1 MNVNASNMPSLEL
14 ANNALTAKM
23 IYESQRR
30 KHDSLTGTKIFA
42 AGKNSTN
49 SKNAINDI
57 NTIYSGN
64 SIYTQLTL
72 ACATL
77 DIDLIEKIIELGAD
91 VNLSPLNYYLDNT
104 NDDKLRKLFTQAP
117 NVEFTPFLNN
127 ENELRERLASLEK
140 SKGKRHFY
148 KSSDYTL
155 YNTPFHNSPLYEL
168 IKATMN
174 HDRFNYDINI
184 RENFKKAIQ
193 LFIREGAEFTYN
205 TPFNL
210 YTPEPGKQ
218 EYQFGFDFYVKGLK
232 IPLNFFIYLIYRL
245 QSMVNNSQ
253 TAIGAIIFKLI
264 CQEFTEDSKAKQDFL
279 KGDLSVLRDDL
290 QKTFLDIYDYKRLM
304 KETDCI
310 SSPKGGSR
318 RRKNHKNSKKRNAR
332 RSKTLKR

>member
-1 MNVNASNMPSLEL
+1 MHASNNSNMPNLEI

-64 SIYTQLTL
+64 RIYTQLTL
-72 ACATL
+72 ACAKL
-77 DIDLIEKIIELGAD
+77 EFDLIEKIIELGAD

-127 ENELRERLASLEK
+127 ENELRERLISLEK
-140 SKGKRHFY
+140 SKGRVAFY

-155 YNTPFHNSPLYEL
+155 FNTPFHNSPLYEL
-168 IKATMN
+168 IKATMLN
-174 HDRFNYDINI
+174 ERFNYDINI

-193 LFIREGAEFTYN
+193 LFIRKGAEFTYN

-210 YTPEPGKQ
+210 HTPTMGQQ
-218 EYQFGFDFYVKGLK
+218 EYQFGFDFYVMGLK
-232 IPLNFFIYLIYRL
+232 IPLNFFIYLIYAVQR
-245 QSMVNNSQ
+245 MGNNSH

-290 QKTFLDIYDYKRLM
+290 QKTFLNNQMYKFLVN
-304 KETDCI
+304 ETKCI
-310 SSPKGGSR
+310 SSAKGGYRS
-318 RRKNHKNSKKRNAR
+318 RKNRKNSKKRNTR
-332 RSKTLKR
+332 RSKR